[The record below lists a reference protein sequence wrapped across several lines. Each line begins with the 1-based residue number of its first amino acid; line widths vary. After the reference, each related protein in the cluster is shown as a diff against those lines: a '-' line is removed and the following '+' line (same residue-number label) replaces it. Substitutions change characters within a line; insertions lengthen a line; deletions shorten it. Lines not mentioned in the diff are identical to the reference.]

1 MFLAQQSTEDTH
13 ADLCACRNYHETL
26 RAHGVKSELVLVPAR
41 DERCFCLGTPGHA
54 AAAGSPVSKFCNSS
68 WSKCAGFMGERC
80 CIQHTMGFA
89 DMVQPLAKF
98 CREAVD
104 QAARTR
110 DK

>member
-13 ADLCACRNYHETL
+13 ADLCACKNYHETL
-26 RAHGVKSELVLVPAR
+26 RAHGVKSELVLVPAQ
-41 DERCFCLGTPGHA
+41 DERCFCLGTPGHT

-104 QAARTR
+104 QAAQ
-110 DK
+110 